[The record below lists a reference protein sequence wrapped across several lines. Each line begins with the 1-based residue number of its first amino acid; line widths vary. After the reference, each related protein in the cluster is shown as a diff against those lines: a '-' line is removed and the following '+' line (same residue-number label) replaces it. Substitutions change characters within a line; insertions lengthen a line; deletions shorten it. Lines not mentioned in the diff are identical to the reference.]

1 MRWRW
6 RRRGGWGPMPKP
18 WVGLGFLMLWGGEG
32 REGGEVGAGCRDP
45 CEPDALW
52 NVRSHLF
59 QRKWVVLG
67 WCLIIFP
74 CTLVLG

>member
-1 MRWRW
+1 MNWTGPPEEEVGGLMRGRLFVGGT
-6 RRRGGWGPMPKP
+6 RGPG
-18 WVGLGFLMLWGGEG
+18 GGEG
-32 REGGEVGAGCRDP
+32 GVGAGCRDP